1 MAVLKVQNLTF
12 QVPARTILQDIS
24 FELNEGDRLVLLG
37 SSGSGKSTV
46 LQMLNRLQ
54 SPTSGQLTF
63 LDKPYAEYSPEEL
76 RQQINLVPQ
85 EAKLLGMQVKEVLLY
100 PLTLQKLPKA
110 EIQRR
115 YLYWQE
121 KLDIPEIWLDRNE
134 ALLSGGQKQWVAIA
148 RGLMLEPKILLLDE
162 PTSAL
167 DIGRSKNLAETLLEY
182 QAETKVPIIAATHE
196 LDFAKHLATHVI
208 YLEKGRIITDATN
221 ADIDWK
227 DLRERLLDVEK
238 NSQADAW

>member
-1 MAVLKVQNLTF
+1 MTILRVQNLAL
-12 QVPARTILQDIS
+12 QVATRTILQDIS
-24 FELNEGDRLVLLG
+24 FELNTGDRLVLLG
-37 SSGSGKSTV
+37 ASGSGKSTI

-63 LDKPYAEYSPEEL
+63 LDKPYADYAPEEL
-76 RQQINLVPQ
+76 RRQINLVPQ
-85 EAKLLGMQVKEVLLY
+85 EPTLLGMQVKEALLY
-100 PLTLQKLPKA
+100 PLTLQKLPKP

-121 KLDIPEIWLDRNE
+121 KLNMPEVWLDRNE

-148 RGLMLEPKILLLDE
+148 RGLTLEPKILLLDE

-167 DIGRSKNLAETLLEY
+167 DIGRSNNLVEILLAAQIET
-182 QAETKVPIIAATHE
+182 QIPMVIATHE

-208 YLEKGRIITDATN
+208 YIEKGQITMQAN
-221 ADIDWK
+221 AENFDW
-227 DLRERLLDVEK
+227 DVLREKLLMKEK
-238 NSQADAW
+238 HSKNDAW

>member
-1 MAVLKVQNLTF
+1 
-12 QVPARTILQDIS
+12 
-24 FELNEGDRLVLLG
+24 
-37 SSGSGKSTV
+37 
-46 LQMLNRLQ
+46 MLNRLQ

-63 LDKPYAEYSPEEL
+63 LDKPYADYAPEAL
-76 RQQINLVPQ
+76 RRQINLVPQ
-85 EAKLLGMQVKEVLLY
+85 EPKLLGMQVKEALLY

-148 RGLMLEPKILLLDE
+148 RGLMLEPKVLLLDE

-167 DIGRSKNLAETLLEY
+167 DIGRSKNLAETLLEF
-182 QAETKVPIIAATHE
+182 QSETQTPIVVATHE

-208 YLEKGRIITDATN
+208 YLEKGQIVMQEN
-221 ADIDWK
+221 SGNLDWHA
-227 DLRERLLDVEK
+227 LREKLLVVEK
-238 NSQADAW
+238 NKNSDDW